1 MTNPQPKPPVAE
13 GQVHA
18 PLNTDRTPPYKV
30 VGVILAVVSALVLVV
45 VWFQF
50 RGYFDTKAK
59 LYVVSPRSGL
69 SMDPG
74 SKVTYN
80 GVPIGRVK
88 EINVVGKEDDTK
100 ARLQLDVDP
109 KYLEL
114 LPKNVNTKLLA
125 TTVFGSKYVSFT
137 SPTDPEHARL
147 KSGDTI
153 DVSKCSPPTPATAC
167 VTTERASAVR
177 SERSKSK

>member
-59 LYVVSPRSGL
+59 LYVVSPL
-69 SMDPG
+69 SL
-74 SKVTYN
+74 
-80 GVPIGRVK
+80 IH
-88 EINVVGKEDDTK
+88 I
-100 ARLQLDVDP
+100 
-109 KYLEL
+109 
-114 LPKNVNTKLLA
+114 
-125 TTVFGSKYVSFT
+125 
-137 SPTDPEHARL
+137 
-147 KSGDTI
+147 
-153 DVSKCSPPTPATAC
+153 
-167 VTTERASAVR
+167 
-177 SERSKSK
+177 